1 MNFLAVTG
9 RVRSDLGSFLSRAAR
24 AFKVLTN
31 LLASGAGCV
40 EIFLCV
46 SLDLRSTAPSCSNF
60 VAKLSEA
67 VSQLG
72 LIDRRGKLLGG
83 EEALRLNCARLAIVA
98 LRDIENDRVCMQL
111 WRDIA
116 IDRAGGI
123 VLELGGYK
131 FASGL
136 GLMIAADAG
145 LRVVFELVEGNADAL
160 PVGFTDTLIAA
171 DEGGQ
176 RDGFG
181 RGKGCIPTGTVF
193 HRLDGLAVGILIFIG
208 RSLSHNLLAGLWML
222 TLAEFRK
229 VLGGNGPGK
238 AELPDQSPLPLTR
251 DDAALRPIVL
261 FLRGELCL
269 VVGLR
274 LSGGERF

>member
-98 LRDIENDRVCMQL
+98 LRDIENDRACMQL

-136 GLMIAADAG
+136 GLMIAADA
-145 LRVVFELVEGNADAL
+145 
-160 PVGFTDTLIAA
+160 
-171 DEGGQ
+171 GGQ

-208 RSLSHNLLAGLWML
+208 RSLSQNLLAGLWML